1 MQEVVDDALRLGVK
15 FSEAGIGENRGEMLR
30 NAPDGEERRALLGW
44 AAYLTVSVVWGS
56 TFLGIAVALRSFT
69 PWGVVA
75 VRFTVASLLCL
86 ALGRLL
92 GEERPTRAVAGHL
105 AVSGAVMLGV
115 CNVIVTW
122 AELHVS
128 SGLAAVLCAPVPIV
142 LALLSLRTERLGARG
157 WAGALLGFAGV
168 VILTAPERFA
178 TGSLAASVGILVSTV
193 LWAWATLYIKRNVTG
208 GGPLTNA
215 GVQMI
220 TAAAIALAAVAL
232 SGGFLRAP
240 LGRDAL
246 AAVLYLAVVGSC
258 LAFTAFGVL
267 TRLWS
272 PARAGTYAYLNPMIA
287 VLLGAALLGEPV
299 GPRLVLGMAVLL
311 LGVAMVQFRR
321 RD

>member
-1 MQEVVDDALRLGVK
+1 MPD
-15 FSEAGIGENRGEMLR
+15 S
-30 NAPDGEERRALLGW
+30 APDGDERHALLGW

-86 ALGRLL
+86 GLGRLL
-92 GEERPTRAVAGHL
+92 GEELPTRAVAGHL

-122 AELHVS
+122 SELHVS

-142 LALLSLRTERLGARG
+142 LALLSLKTEPLGARG

-168 VILTAPERFA
+168 VLLTAPERSA
-178 TGSLAASVGILVSTV
+178 SGSLLASAGILFSTI
-193 LWAWATLYIKRNVTG
+193 LWAWATLYIKRKVTG

-215 GVQMI
+215 GIQML
-220 TAAAIALAAVAL
+220 TAAAIALPASAL
-232 SGGFLRAP
+232 SGGLLRAP
-240 LGRDAL
+240 LGRDAVS
-246 AAVLYLAVVGSC
+246 AILYLAVVGSC

-267 TRLWS
+267 TRLWP

-287 VLLGAALLGEPV
+287 VLLGAALLAEPV
-299 GPRLVLGMAVLL
+299 GPRLVAGMAVLL

-321 RD
+321 RE

>member
-1 MQEVVDDALRLGVK
+1 MPGA
-15 FSEAGIGENRGEMLR
+15 
-30 NAPDGEERRALLGW
+30 APDGDNRHAVLGW

-75 VRFTVASLLCL
+75 VRFTVASILCL

-92 GEERPTRAVAGHL
+92 GEARPTRAVAGHL
-105 AVSGAVMLGV
+105 AVSGALMLGV
-115 CNVIVTW
+115 CNVVVTW
-122 AELHVS
+122 AELHVP

-142 LALLSLRTERLGARG
+142 LALLSLRSEPLGARG
-157 WAGALLGFAGV
+157 WGGVLLGFAGV
-168 VILTAPERFA
+168 VILTAPERSA
-178 TGSLAASVGILVSTV
+178 SGSLAASAGILVSTL

-220 TAAAIALAAVAL
+220 TAAAIALAAAGL

-267 TRLWS
+267 TRLWP
-272 PARAGTYAYLNPMIA
+272 PARAGTYAYLNPLIA

-311 LGVAMVQFRR
+311 VGVAMVQLRR

>member
-1 MQEVVDDALRLGVK
+1 MTLRDP
-15 FSEAGIGENRGEMLR
+15 SAH
-30 NAPDGEERRALLGW
+30 EERRALLGW

-105 AVSGAVMLGV
+105 AITGAAMLGV
-115 CNVIVTW
+115 CNVVVTW

-142 LALLSLRTERLGARG
+142 LALLSLGTERLGARG
-157 WAGALLGFAGV
+157 WAGVVLGFAGV
-168 VILTAPERFA
+168 VILMAPERSA
-178 TGSLAASVGILVSTV
+178 SGSLAASAGILGSTV
-193 LWAWATLYIKRNVTG
+193 LWAWATLHIKRNVTG

-215 GVQMI
+215 GIQML
-220 TAAAIALAAVAL
+220 TAALIALTAGTL
-232 SGGFLRAP
+232 TGGFLRAP

-267 TRLWS
+267 TRLWP
-272 PARAGTYAYLNPMIA
+272 PARAGTYAYLNPAIA
-287 VLLGAALLGEPV
+287 VLLGAILLGEPV
-299 GPRLVLGMAVLL
+299 GPRLFLGMAFLL
-311 LGVAMVQFRR
+311 LGVAMVQFGRR
-321 RD
+321 G

>member
-1 MQEVVDDALRLGVK
+1 MPRDPSGA
-15 FSEAGIGENRGEMLR
+15 
-30 NAPDGEERRALLGW
+30 EERRTLLGW
-44 AAYLTVSVVWGS
+44 AAYVTVSVVWGS

-86 ALGRLL
+86 GLGRLL

-105 AVSGAVMLGV
+105 AVTGAVMLGV

-168 VILTAPERFA
+168 VVLTAPERSA
-178 TGSLAASVGILVSTV
+178 AGSLGASAGILVSTV
-193 LWAWATLYIKRNVTG
+193 LWGWATLHIKRNVAG

-215 GVQMI
+215 GIQML
-220 TAAAIALAAVAL
+220 TAAVIALAAGTL
-232 SGGFLRAP
+232 TGGFLHAP

-267 TRLWS
+267 TRLWP
-272 PARAGTYAYLNPMIA
+272 PARAGTYAYLNPAIA

-299 GPRLVLGMAVLL
+299 GPRLVFGMAILL
-311 LGVAMVQFRR
+311 VGVAMVQFRR
-321 RD
+321 RE

>member
-1 MQEVVDDALRLGVK
+1 MPGA
-15 FSEAGIGENRGEMLR
+15 
-30 NAPDGEERRALLGW
+30 APDGDNRHTVLGW

-75 VRFTVASLLCL
+75 VRFTVASILCL

-92 GEERPTRAVAGHL
+92 GEARPTRAVAGHL
-105 AVSGAVMLGV
+105 AVSGALMLGV
-115 CNVIVTW
+115 CNVVVTW
-122 AELHVS
+122 AELHVP

-142 LALLSLRTERLGARG
+142 LALLSLRSEPLGPRG
-157 WAGALLGFAGV
+157 WGGVLLGFAGV
-168 VILTAPERFA
+168 VILTAPERSA
-178 TGSLAASVGILVSTV
+178 SGSLAASVGILASTL

-215 GVQMI
+215 GVQMV
-220 TAAAIALAAVAL
+220 TAAAIALTAAGL

-267 TRLWS
+267 TRLWP
-272 PARAGTYAYLNPMIA
+272 PARAGTYAYLNPLIA

-311 LGVAMVQFRR
+311 VGVAMVQLRR

>member
-1 MQEVVDDALRLGVK
+1 MPREPSGH
-15 FSEAGIGENRGEMLR
+15 EARH
-30 NAPDGEERRALLGW
+30 ALLAW
-44 AAYLTVSVVWGS
+44 AAYVTVSVVWGS
-56 TFLGIAVALRSFT
+56 TFLAIAVALRSFR

-75 VRFTVASLLCL
+75 LRFTVASLLCL

-92 GEERPTRAVAGHL
+92 GEAWPTRAVAGHL
-105 AVSGAVMLGV
+105 ALTGAVMLGV

-128 SGLAAVLCAPVPIV
+128 SGLAAVLCAPVTIF
-142 LALLSLRTERLGARG
+142 LALFSLKTEPLGTRG
-157 WAGALLGFAGV
+157 WVGALLGFAGV
-168 VILTAPERFA
+168 VVLTAPERSA
-178 TGSLAASVGILVSTV
+178 SGSLLAGAGILVSTV
-193 LWAWATLYIKRNVTG
+193 LWAWATLHIKRNVTG

-215 GVQMI
+215 GVQMM
-220 TAAAIALAAVAL
+220 TAAAIALVAGAA
-232 SGGFLRAP
+232 SGGYLHAP

-267 TRLWS
+267 TRLWP
-272 PARAGTYAYLNPMIA
+272 PARAGTYAYLNPAIA

-299 GPRLVLGMAVLL
+299 GPRLVLGMAILL

-321 RD
+321 RG

>member
-1 MQEVVDDALRLGVK
+1 M
-15 FSEAGIGENRGEMLR
+15 GENRVEMPR
-30 NAPDGEERRALLGW
+30 VGPEREESRALLGW

-56 TFLGIAVALRSFT
+56 TFLGIAVALRSFS

-86 ALGRLL
+86 VLGRLL

-142 LALLSLRTERLGARG
+142 LALFSLRTERLGACG
-157 WAGALLGFAGV
+157 WAGILLGFAGV
-168 VILTAPERFA
+168 VILTAPERSA
-178 TGSLAASVGILVSTV
+178 TGSLAASAGILVSTV

-220 TAAAIALAAVAL
+220 TAAAIALTAAAL

-240 LGRDAL
+240 LGQDAL
-246 AAVLYLAVVGSC
+246 AAVLYLAIVGSC

>member
-1 MQEVVDDALRLGVK
+1 MPRAAL
-15 FSEAGIGENRGEMLR
+15 E
-30 NAPDGEERRALLGW
+30 GEERRSLLGW
-44 AAYLTVSVVWGS
+44 AAYLTVSIVWGS

-142 LALLSLRTERLGARG
+142 LALLSLRTEQLGARG

-168 VILTAPERFA
+168 VILTAPERSA
-178 TGSLAASVGILVSTV
+178 TGSLAASAGILVSTV
-193 LWAWATLYIKRNVTG
+193 LWAWATLHIKRNVTG

-215 GVQMI
+215 GVQML
-220 TAAAIALAAVAL
+220 TAAVIALAAGAL
-232 SGGFLRAP
+232 TGGFLRAP

-246 AAVLYLAVVGSC
+246 AAVLYLAVIGSC

-267 TRLWS
+267 TRLWP

-311 LGVAMVQFRR
+311 FGVAMVQFRR
-321 RD
+321 RE